1 MVDAETFDKRECGV
15 GVVVAN
21 LLVLLRLG
29 CLDITNAIATIAFI
43 AGSTCMRRGCCG
55 RLYSQPCRGNAG
67 HPVTHF
73 WRHVDHLVFFQAK
86 GTHDHPRPST
96 KRRRDKTNQCTPLDS
111 STPSSSIPSGR
122 SSISMESAGN
132 SARIHFHPY
141 SGTVFTSFIVLR
153 FTKSLFY
160 LLFLL

>member
-1 MVDAETFDKRECGV
+1 MRKPSIRGSV
-15 GVVVAN
+15 GWG
-21 LLVLLRLG
+21 LWWPTSWFLFLLG
-29 CLDITNAIATIAFI
+29 CLDIANAIATIAFI

-96 KRRRDKTNQCTPLDS
+96 KRRRDKTRQCTPLDS

-141 SGTVFTSFIVLR
+141 SGTVFTSCTCTCNLQSPSSI
-153 FTKSLFY
+153 SS
-160 LLFLL
+160 FLL